1 MKTKTKNSLVC
12 VCLHATIQKYI
23 IKMPTSTS
31 SESRIRLHL
40 KMMIRTRYLPALEG
54 MLRPLRTVV
63 STVLSE
69 ARKHIKH
76 LIRNGYGPSLE
87 AMLGP
92 TRAMMI
98 DEPTES
104 EQLRRIGTKWM
115 FGGNV
120 QCEESR
126 RNQAILQSV
135 VDPRTSTMKEY
146 TMKEYTTIK
155 Y

>member
-1 MKTKTKNSLVC
+1 MPQYKSNV
-12 VCLHATIQKYI
+12 

-98 DEPTES
+98 DEPANG
-104 EQLRRIGTKWM
+104 IGRDGAYWT
-115 FGGNV
+115 FGDGNV